1 MIFKPWL
8 IHRTTKAQNINKG
21 LRKSIAYS
29 KAQKLGIIF
38 NTDDHSKIDAVDK
51 LSTLL
56 KMDGKK
62 VKILAYERQNSVKH
76 LPYDTFSAVNF
87 GFWGGFIGKPIEDF
101 VKVEFDF
108 LICID
113 EQPNTMIKSILANS
127 IAKCRVGRY
136 EENNEPL
143 FEMLVQNNKTQNME
157 WVDSIYHYIKLL
169 A

>member
-8 IHRTTKAQNINKG
+8 NHRTTKAQKANKD

-29 KAQKLGIIF
+29 KSQRIGIIF
-38 NTDDHSKIDAVDK
+38 NTDDHSKIDAADK
-51 LSTLL
+51 LNTLL
-56 KMDGKK
+56 KMDGKT
-62 VKILAYERQNSVKH
+62 VKILAYERQNAVKH

-87 GFWGGFIGKPIEDF
+87 GFWGGFIGKPLEDF

-113 EQPNTMIKSILANS
+113 KQPNAMIKSILANS
-127 IAKCRVGRY
+127 KAKCRVGRY
-136 EENNEPL
+136 DENNEPL
-143 FEMLVQNNKTQNME
+143 FEMLVKNNETKNIE
-157 WVDSIYHYIKLL
+157 WVDSIYHYIKII